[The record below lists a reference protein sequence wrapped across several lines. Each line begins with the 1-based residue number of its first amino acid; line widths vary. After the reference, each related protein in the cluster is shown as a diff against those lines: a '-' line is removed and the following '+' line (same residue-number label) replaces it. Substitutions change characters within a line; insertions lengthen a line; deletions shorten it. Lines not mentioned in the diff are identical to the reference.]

1 MDKLKGIELHRITF
15 IFFVSGI
22 IDAGGRNVTVSLQS
36 RTGHTNMLAV
46 VGMLVFTQY
55 WFWFPL
61 AHCLALAF
69 TPTCLIT
76 LNAQLKMPKMEFRCN
91 AKPSTFAYPAPL
103 EEKKREDREKVATA
117 VLSIAARAKRK
128 EADRKEMKME
138 VDDEKEDKKEKKE
151 EKEEKKKKEE
161 EVKKE
166 PEPNFEILSNP
177 ARAMK
182 QQLKVL
188 SIVDGSAYAP
198 LKDVSIGGI
207 VMVKH
212 INEGTLEELVEPVA
226 AFGPKSEDEKEPE
239 PPEPFEY
246 IDD

>member
-1 MDKLKGIELHRITF
+1 
-15 IFFVSGI
+15 
-22 IDAGGRNVTVSLQS
+22 
-36 RTGHTNMLAV
+36 MLAV

-128 EADRKEMKME
+128 ESERKEIKMD
-138 VDDEKEDKKEKKE
+138 VDEEKDKKE

-161 EVKKE
+161 DTKKE
-166 PEPNFEILSNP
+166 AEPTFEILSNP

-188 SIVDGSAYAP
+188 SIVDGSPYVP
-198 LKDVSIGGI
+198 LKEVSIGGI
-207 VMVKH
+207 VMVRH
-212 INEGTLEELVEPVA
+212 INEGTQEELVEPVA

>member
-1 MDKLKGIELHRITF
+1 MFEFL
-15 IFFVSGI
+15 GI

-46 VGMLVFTQY
+46 VGMLAFTQY
-55 WFWFPL
+55 WYWFPL

-117 VLSIAARAKRK
+117 VLSIARTKRK
-128 EADRKEMKME
+128 DSDKKDTKME
-138 VDDEKEDKKEKKE
+138 VDE
-151 EKEEKKKKEE
+151 EKEEKKVEKKEE
-161 EVKKE
+161 KDEKKKKEDDKKE
-166 PEPNFEILSNP
+166 PEPNFEILNNP

-188 SIVDGSAYAP
+188 SIVEGSPYVP

-207 VMVKH
+207 VMVRHVK
-212 INEGTLEELVEPVA
+212 EGTQEELVEPVA
-226 AFGPKSEDEKEPE
+226 AFGPKSEDEKEPD

-246 IDD
+246 SDDY